1 MAQEV
6 EWEATQE
13 MAEVRETVEI
23 WDKNQMTAM
32 EWATL
37 REMVETWEHLRKKVN
52 NYNKEGR

>member
-13 MAEVRETVEI
+13 MAEVQGNGGDMGQKPDDGNGTGKAG
-23 WDKNQMTAM
+23 DGGNMGTPP
-32 EWATL
+32 
-37 REMVETWEHLRKKVN
+37 KKVN

>member
-23 WDKNQMTAM
+23 WDRNQNDGNGTGKGSGDGGNMGTPP
-32 EWATL
+32 E
-37 REMVETWEHLRKKVN
+37 KS
-52 NYNKEGR
+52 